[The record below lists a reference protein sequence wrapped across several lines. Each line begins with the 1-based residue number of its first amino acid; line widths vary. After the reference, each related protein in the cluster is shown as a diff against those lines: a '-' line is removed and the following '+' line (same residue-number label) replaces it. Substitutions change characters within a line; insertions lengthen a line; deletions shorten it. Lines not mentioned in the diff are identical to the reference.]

1 MHDTREMK
9 ITQDRRSFSLTCSV
23 EILIH
28 ATPEKI
34 WSILTDAAGHAR
46 WNSTVARMEG
56 EIAEGSR
63 FKLWV
68 PGETRTFTPKVSDVV
83 TNRRMTW
90 TGGFAPLFKGV
101 RDFTLRPDMD
111 GATEF
116 TMTEHFT
123 GLILPLVGRKLP
135 DFGPIFK
142 AYAEDLK
149 REAE

>member
-1 MHDTREMK
+1 MKEPK
-9 ITQDRRSFSLTCSV
+9 ITQSRSTFSLTCRV
-23 EILIH
+23 EIDIH
-28 ATPEKI
+28 ATPERI
-34 WSILTDAAGHAR
+34 WSVLTDAAGYAR

-68 PGETRTFTPKVSDVV
+68 PGETRTFTPKVSDVAA
-83 TNRRMTW
+83 NEHMTW

-101 RDFTLRPDMD
+101 RTFTLRPS
-111 GATEF
+111 AAAVTEF
-116 TMTEHFT
+116 VMTEHFT

-142 AYAEDLK
+142 TYAEDLR
-149 REAE
+149 RETE